1 MATLNQLSSRIA
13 HIVNQSDNH
22 VLKERIKDMVKDMFA
37 NRIRQSVEKHG
48 IDDTLKLTFA
58 VDVKLTDLS
67 GIIEGSK
74 TPIEITTYRS
84 ENKIPTPIRII
95 SDAPFT
101 NVYNYRDGKAFQYV
115 NSITELKLRKSGRP
129 TYLPTGG
136 VRVYTLINNYLIITD
151 DNDKNKS
158 FENIHITGIFENP
171 EEVLTYYNGEDA
183 GDIELPL
190 PSDMIEEI
198 IATILKVEFNLI
210 PKDEDIKFVANSPI
224 VTKKDK

>member
-37 NRIRQSVEKHG
+37 NRIRQSIEKHG

-58 VDVKLTDLS
+58 VNVKS
-67 GIIEGSK
+67 KGIGGIIEGSQL
-74 TPIEITTYRS
+74 PVQITTYIS
-84 ENKIPTPIRII
+84 ENKIPIPVRII

-101 NVYNYRDGKAFQYV
+101 NVYDYRDGKSFQYV
-115 NSITELKLRKSGRP
+115 NSITEFKMRIKGRP
-129 TYLPTGG
+129 TLPPTGG
-136 VRVYTLINNYLIITD
+136 VRVYTLINNYLIIYGYD
-151 DNDKNKS
+151 DGPVQNV
-158 FENIHITGIFENP
+158 HITGIFENP
-171 EEVLTYYNGEDA
+171 EEVLTYYNGEDG

>member
-13 HIVNQSDNH
+13 HIINQSDNH
-22 VLKERIKDMVKDMFA
+22 ILKERIKDMVKDMFA

-58 VDVKLTDLS
+58 VDIKLTDLS
-67 GIIEGSK
+67 TIIGGSK
-74 TPIEITTYRS
+74 TPVQTDVYIS

-95 SDAPFT
+95 ADAPFT
-101 NVYNYRDGKAFQYV
+101 NVSDFRNNKTFRYV
-115 NSITELKLRKSGRP
+115 NSITELKLCQSGRP
-129 TYLPTGG
+129 SYLPTGG
-136 VRVYTLINNYLIITD
+136 VRVYTLINNYLIINCD
-151 DNDKNKS
+151 DDKNDK
-158 FENIHITGIFENP
+158 FQNIHITGIFENP
-171 EEVLTYYNGEDA
+171 DEVLTYYNGEDG

-190 PSDMIEEI
+190 PADMIEEI

-224 VTKKDK
+224 ITKKDK

>member
-1 MATLNQLSSRIA
+1 
-13 HIVNQSDNH
+13 
-22 VLKERIKDMVKDMFA
+22 MFA

-58 VDVKLTDLS
+58 VNVKLTDLS
-67 GIIEGSK
+67 QIVEGSK
-74 TPIEITTYRS
+74 AQVETTFYIS
-84 ENKIPTPIRII
+84 ENKIPTPIRIT

-101 NVYNYRDGKAFQYV
+101 NVVDFRKGLPIQYV
-115 NSITELKLRKSGRP
+115 NSIIEFKLRQGGRP
-129 TYLPTGG
+129 TYLPTG
-136 VRVYTLINNYLIITD
+136 VQRIYTLINNYLVIYGKSNNTDII
-151 DNDKNKS
+151 DNV
-158 FENIHITGIFENP
+158 HITGIFENP
-171 EEVLTYYNGEDA
+171 EEVLTYYNGEDG

-210 PKDEDIKFVANSPI
+210 PKDEDIKFVASSPI

>member
-13 HIVNQSDNH
+13 HIINQSDNH
-22 VLKERIKDMVKDMFA
+22 ILKERIKDMVKDMFA

-58 VDVKLTDLS
+58 VNIKSTDL
-67 GIIEGSK
+67 GNIVEGSK
-74 TPIEITTYRS
+74 QPVQITIYSS
-84 ENKIPTPIRII
+84 ENKIPIPVRII

-101 NVYNYRDGKAFQYV
+101 NVYNYRDGNSFQYV
-115 NSITELKLRKSGRP
+115 NSLTEFKLRTKGRP

-136 VRVYTLINNYLIITD
+136 VRVYTIINNYLIIYGYD
-151 DNDKNKS
+151 YDKGPVQ
-158 FENIHITGIFENP
+158 NIHITGIFENP
-171 EEVLTYYNGEDA
+171 EEVLTYYNGEDG

-198 IATILKVEFNLI
+198 IATILKVEFNLV
-210 PKDEDIKFVANSPI
+210 PKDEDIKFVANNPI